1 MNQKLSNLF
10 EAETAEVS
18 SEGQKKSEISTNLDS
33 GASALVSFKNLLIIL
48 LAFFIPFAFL
58 PIFSFPYFEMSKFLI
73 LFISVFLMIVLY
85 VINAVSTGVMTIR
98 YNKLTPFI
106 VFLVISYLIT
116 LYYTGDKTNALYG
129 GHLLPITG
137 TIGFFTLIMLYF
149 VMLDSGIKSQ
159 LKHILNAFLVGQVIA
174 TVLFLASYFFNKYIP
189 IEGIKAFAFTT
200 SGTSA
205 SMAVLS
211 SVAAVLALI
220 MILRSEKIISKI
232 VYAVFFILTASV
244 VIIINTLAGWVGLAV
259 AVLFVL
265 LRFEKTLFKKSF
277 EYISASVILAVA
289 IGVISFMPVTQK
301 ALGISAFP
309 RTLSISA
316 TESWSIMLD
325 EFKQPRFFLFGYGP
339 SQYLPI
345 YTSFKPST
353 VLSTEYWNQRFSRP
367 YNEVF
372 YQVASVGVVG
382 VGLMALIGFLV
393 ISNIMKKPSVVNKDK
408 LTLSAVILAL
418 SIPLLFANANTTWV
432 TTLVILFSLYSVVA
446 YNTLDIDIKLSTLN
460 PLNYLVPLAIIVI
473 FSVLSYGTYIVY
485 ASEYYYT
492 LGVKNLNTGDTQ
504 KGADYIVKSANIFAT
519 RDAYHRNL
527 ASLNLF
533 AANNVNSSTELEE
546 SAKLQALIGNIN
558 QAINEADAATKLWPQ
573 NANNWE
579 TLGDVQF
586 SAAQLANDKN
596 SPEVVANYVQ
606 GALNSMS
613 VVEALDPKN
622 PTVKVAIGNV
632 YLAIGDNQNALTFF
646 TAAANLKQDYAQ
658 ARFSRGLALE
668 ALKSYVLARD
678 EYTITKNIL
687 TSQGVSDVSAVD
699 AKLKV
704 ISPMADEQLKQQ
716 QEAQAQAAQEAQAA
730 NGQQQAE
737 DPNFQAI
744 PEPQTVTKPS
754 NTEPAIETTPATVN
768 VPAIKETTN

>member
-10 EAETAEVS
+10 EEETTEVS
-18 SEGQKKSEISTNLDS
+18 SEGQKKSEISTNSES

-48 LAFFIPFAFL
+48 LAFFIPFSFL

-116 LYYTGDKTNALYG
+116 LYYAGDKTNALYG
-129 GHLLPITG
+129 GHQLPITG

-149 VMLDSGIKSQ
+149 IMLDSGIKSQ
-159 LKHILNAFLVGQVIA
+159 MKNILNAFLVGQVIA
-174 TVLFLASYFFNKYIP
+174 TVLFLASYFFNRFIP

-211 SVAAVLALI
+211 SVAAVLALT
-220 MILRSEKIISKI
+220 MILRSEKVISKI
-232 VYAVFFILTASV
+232 VYVVFFILTASV
-244 VIIINTLAGWVGLAV
+244 VIIINILAGWVGLAV

-418 SIPLLFANANTTWV
+418 SIPLLFANANTTWI
-432 TTLVILFSLYSVVA
+432 TTLVILFGLYSVVA

-504 KGADYIVKSANIFAT
+504 KGVDYIVKSANIFAT

-533 AANNVNSSTELEE
+533 AANNVNASTELKETE
-546 SAKLQALIGNIN
+546 KLQALIGNIN

-622 PTVKVAIGNV
+622 PTVKVVIGNI

-687 TSQGVSDVSAVD
+687 TSQGVSDLAAID
-699 AKLKV
+699 AKLEV
-704 ISPMADEQLKQQ
+704 VSPLADEQLKQQ
-716 QEAQAQAAQEAQAA
+716 QEAQAQAAQAT

-744 PEPQTVTKPS
+744 PEPQTVTKPAT
-754 NTEPAIETTPATVN
+754 TEPAIETTPETVS
-768 VPAIKETTN
+768 VPAQENAQ